1 MLMHTRVLSACHPWF
16 NWALSVCFVVLVFGF
31 QTGYA
36 ITNSDI
42 AHSLGLN
49 MADIGL
55 VGFAY
60 TWCFAI
66 SQLIS
71 GALLDRVGTRRLL
84 PLACA
89 LLALGAT
96 LVASANSLTAL
107 LMAQLPLGLGASFA
121 FIGAGFVGGV
131 WFAPERYGAMFAWV
145 QFVASIAAFL
155 SQITITQSI
164 VTWPW
169 STLIYS
175 LAAVALCLAVT
186 MLLMR
191 DPPGWNSNHGWPH
204 APQVFARQV
213 VGDLIN
219 VARKPGMWSNL
230 LIGAASFGAML
241 ALGVVWA
248 PRLVEAYGIAQQPAR
263 IAGACCWLGMAF
275 GAPLFARF
283 AGRDPKRLLL
293 IGVLLQLVV
302 LVMLLQGGSISVV
315 PLALLLFI
323 FGLAAGASMLCF
335 SIACMLA
342 GPDKA
347 GIASALVNGSQF
359 VMGGLMMMMPA
370 RWVESGGVLLALTG
384 LPLLLLLVI
393 PAFIWLPAHPQHS

>member
-1 MLMHTRVLSACHPWF
+1 MLMQTRVLTACQPWF
-16 NWALSVCFVVLVFGF
+16 NWALSVFFVILVFGF

-36 ITNSDI
+36 ITNGDI
-42 AHSLGLN
+42 ASSLGLD

-60 TWCFAI
+60 TGCFAV
-66 SQLIS
+66 SQLVS
-71 GALLDRVGTRRLL
+71 GALLDRVGARRLL

-89 LLALGAT
+89 LLSLGAT
-96 LVASANSLTAL
+96 LVASANSLTTL
-107 LMAQLPLGLGASFA
+107 LLAQLPLGLGASFA

-131 WFAPERYGAMFAWV
+131 WFAPERYGVMFAWV

-155 SQITITQSI
+155 SQVTLTQSL
-164 VTWPW
+164 VTWSW
-169 STLIYS
+169 HTVIYS
-175 LAAVALCLAVT
+175 LAAAAVGLT
-186 MLLMR
+186 LLMLLMR

-204 APQVFARQV
+204 APRLFLRQMV
-213 VGDLIN
+213 IDLIG
-219 VARKPGMWSNL
+219 VARVPGMLSNL
-230 LIGAASFGAML
+230 FIGAVSFGSML

-263 IAGACCWLGMAF
+263 IAAACCWLGMAF
-275 GAPLFARF
+275 GAPLFARC
-283 AGRDPKRLLL
+283 AGRNPKKPLL
-293 IGVLLQLVV
+293 IGVLLQLAILV
-302 LVMLLQGGSISVV
+302 LLLEGGDIGVV
-315 PLALLLFI
+315 PLAMLLFV

-347 GIASALVNGSQF
+347 GVASALVNGSQF

-370 RWVESGGVLLALTG
+370 RWMGNGVLVALTG
-384 LPLLLLLVI
+384 LPLLLLVALPV
-393 PAFIWLPAHPQHS
+393 FIWLPARPHRS

>member
-1 MLMHTRVLSACHPWF
+1 MLMHTRVLSACQPWF

-36 ITNSDI
+36 ITNGDI
-42 AHSLGLN
+42 AHSLSLD

-71 GALLDRVGTRRLL
+71 GALLDRVGARRLL

-96 LVASANSLTAL
+96 LVACANSLTAL
-107 LMAQLPLGLGASFA
+107 LIAQLPLGLGASFA

-131 WFAPERYGAMFAWV
+131 WFAPERYGVMFAWV

-155 SQITITQSI
+155 SQITLTQSL

-169 STLIYS
+169 PTVIYS
-175 LAAVALCLAVT
+175 LAAVAVGLTVL
-186 MLLMR
+186 MLLLR

-204 APQVFARQV
+204 EPRLFARQMV
-213 VGDLIN
+213 RDLIG
-219 VARKPGMWSNL
+219 VARVPGMLSNL
-230 LIGAASFGAML
+230 CIGAASFGSML

-263 IAGACCWLGMAF
+263 IAAACCWLGMAF
-275 GAPLFARF
+275 GAPLFARC
-283 AGRDPKRLLL
+283 AGANPKKPLL
-293 IGVLLQLVV
+293 IGVLLQLAV
-302 LVMLLQGGSISVV
+302 LVLLLQGGRINVV

-323 FGLAAGASMLCF
+323 FGVAAGASMLCF
-335 SIACMLA
+335 SIACMLV

-370 RWVESGGVLLALTG
+370 RWVESGGVLAALTG

-393 PAFIWLPAHPQHS
+393 PVFIWLPAQPHRS

>member
-1 MLMHTRVLSACHPWF
+1 MLMHTRVLSACQPWF

-36 ITNSDI
+36 VTNGDM
-42 AHSLGLN
+42 ARSLGLN

-60 TWCFAI
+60 TWCFAV

-71 GALLDRVGTRRLL
+71 GALLDRVGARRLL
-84 PLACA
+84 PLACG

-107 LMAQLPLGLGASFA
+107 LIAQLPLGLGASFA

-155 SQITITQSI
+155 SQITLTQSL
-164 VTWPW
+164 VSWPW
-169 STLIYS
+169 STVIYS
-175 LAAVALCLAVT
+175 LAAGAVSLT
-186 MLLMR
+186 VLMLLMR
-191 DPPGWNSNHGWPH
+191 DPPGWNSNHGWPLK
-204 APQVFARQV
+204 PQLFVRQMV
-213 VGDLIN
+213 RDLIG
-219 VARKPGMWSNL
+219 VARVPGMASNL
-230 LIGAASFGAML
+230 FIGAASFGSML

-248 PRLVEAYGIAQQPAR
+248 PRLVEAHGIAQQPAR
-263 IAGACCWLGMAF
+263 IAAACCWLGMAF
-275 GAPLFARF
+275 GAPLFARC
-283 AGRDPKRLLL
+283 AGDNPKKPLL
-293 IGVLLQLVV
+293 IGVLIQLAV
-302 LVMLLQGGSISVV
+302 LLLLLRAGLTSVV

-335 SIACMLA
+335 SIACTLV

-370 RWVESGGVLLALTG
+370 RWVESGGVLAALTG
-384 LPLLLLLVI
+384 LPLVLLLVV
-393 PAFIWLPAHPQHS
+393 PLFVWLPAHPQRS